1 MSSADKTRKK
11 LENALLRLKHGRP
24 RVVSKDRKLTIAAL
38 AEEAGVSDALIHN
51 RYPDIA
57 AEVRK
62 LTNKQLKSQRDKK
75 TQKLKAAN
83 DKNRELRA
91 ELDSLETQVRKL
103 ASLNARYEVE
113 NEQLKAEVKASNVVR
128 IHPK

>member
-11 LENALLRLKHGRP
+11 LEIALLRLKQGRP

-51 RYPDIA
+51 RYPEFA
-57 AEVRK
+57 TEVRK
-62 LTNKQLKSQRDKK
+62 LNDKQLKSQRDKK
-75 TQKLKAAN
+75 TQQLKEEKKKSREDRAYI
-83 DKNRELRA
+83 KNLEWQIRELA
-91 ELDSLETQVRKL
+91 SKL
-103 ASLNARYEVE
+103 AASEIKNK
-113 NEQLKAEVKASNVVR
+113 QLEAEETAANVVR

>member
-38 AEEAGVSDALIHN
+38 AEEAGVSDSLIHN
-51 RYPDIA
+51 RHPEIA
-57 AEVRK
+57 AEVRQ
-62 LTNKQLKSQRDKK
+62 LTDKQLKSQRDKK

-113 NEQLKAEVKASNVVR
+113 NEHLKAEVKASNVVR

>member
-62 LTNKQLKSQRDKK
+62 LNDKQFKSQRDDK
-75 TQKLKAAN
+75 TQKLKTAN
-83 DKNRELRA
+83 EKNRELRA
-91 ELDSLETQVRKL
+91 ENESLKEEVRKL
-103 ASLNARYEVE
+103 VSLNARYEVE
-113 NEQLKAEVKASNVVR
+113 IEQLKAEVKASNVVR

>member
-62 LTNKQLKSQRDKK
+62 LTNKQFKSQRDKK
-75 TQKLKAAN
+75 TQQLKEEKKKSREDRAYI
-83 DKNRELRA
+83 KNLEWQIRELA
-91 ELDSLETQVRKL
+91 SKL
-103 ASLNARYEVE
+103 AASEIKNK
-113 NEQLKAEVKASNVVR
+113 QLEAEVTAANVVR

>member
-75 TQKLKAAN
+75 TQQLKAAN

-91 ELDSLETQVRKL
+91 ELDSLEAQVRKL